1 MEFLGINL
9 TKYIQDLYAENY
21 KTLIQEIQENL
32 KIWVVIHDHGME
44 NSILMKISILPT

>member
-9 TKYIQDLYAENY
+9 TKYTQDLYAENY
-21 KTLIQEIQENL
+21 NMIQESQENL
-32 KIWVVIHDHGME
+32 KIWVVIHDHVME